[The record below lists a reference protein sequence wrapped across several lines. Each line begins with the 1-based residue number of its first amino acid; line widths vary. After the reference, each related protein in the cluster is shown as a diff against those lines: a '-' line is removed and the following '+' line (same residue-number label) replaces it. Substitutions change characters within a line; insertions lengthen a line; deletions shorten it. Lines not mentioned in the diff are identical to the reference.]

1 MKKVLTAFFFCLL
14 FSVSVQAKDVL
25 PTNKTTASEGC
36 TLVGVEGKYITDAQN
51 ALKRINEIRYEA
63 CKEGVWKMDSYGN
76 PTKEKLTVSDY
87 NPIKWSS
94 ALEYIARIRA
104 AEATVVLAHERPND
118 ENFFTSTLTS
128 NGQKSYSENLA
139 WNGGKSMLSGIEQWY
154 KEKSD
159 WVNKTGKT
167 TGHYTSMI
175 NPDYNYVAVAT
186 FYNPDAAY
194 KNATSAEFSHKKGL
208 DETMNE
214 MAGECIQI
222 LEVKDSYLSLKLPV
236 NNTSIKAGEN
246 TQAQANAVIT
256 NPSAIM
262 HGETCEASLI
272 GDITW
277 TSSNK
282 QVATVDK
289 DGKITGIDYGTAT
302 ITAKSGTLSQ
312 TITVNVTTHA
322 TQQQK

>member
-1 MKKVLTAFFFCLL
+1 
-14 FSVSVQAKDVL
+14 
-25 PTNKTTASEGC
+25 
-36 TLVGVEGKYITDAQN
+36 
-51 ALKRINEIRYEA
+51 
-63 CKEGVWKMDSYGN
+63 
-76 PTKEKLTVSDY
+76 
-87 NPIKWSS
+87 
-94 ALEYIARIRA
+94 
-104 AEATVVLAHERPND
+104 
-118 ENFFTSTLTS
+118 
-128 NGQKSYSENLA
+128 
-139 WNGGKSMLSGIEQWY
+139 
-154 KEKSD
+154 
-159 WVNKTGKT
+159 
-167 TGHYTSMI
+167 
-175 NPDYNYVAVAT
+175 
-186 FYNPDAAY
+186 
-194 KNATSAEFSHKKGL
+194 
-208 DETMNE
+208 MNE
-214 MAGECIQI
+214 MAGECIQT

-312 TITVNVTTHA
+312 TIMVNVTTHVWD
-322 TQQQK
+322 TGK